1 MSLQYDPWL
10 VSKLK
15 ELLDIVLQDKISNM
29 KENIVNYITE
39 IEKGINYGK
48 ETPGSMDTTL
58 IAIAEGMLSPLKA
71 VYSSDI
77 KQQSSFDVSE
87 LQNALEDRRKDKVL
101 KKMSGSLDLLKD
113 FD

>member
-10 VSKLK
+10 AQKLK
-15 ELLDIVLQDKISNM
+15 ELIDLILQDKTSDMKVNIINNIS
-29 KENIVNYITE
+29 E
-39 IEKGINYGK
+39 IEKGLNYGK
-48 ETPGSMDTTL
+48 QTPGTMDTTL
-58 IAIAEGMLSPLKA
+58 IAIAEGMLGPIKA
-71 VYSSDI
+71 IYSHDI
-77 KQQSSFDVSE
+77 KEKSSFDVSE